1 MENKHFQ
8 NINLIIDS
16 IGKQAEKEQ
25 KILEDASEKLY
36 KEKYEALKKEISAK
50 YRKQTEY
57 ELAKLALSS
66 NKRASELEADHKAK
80 ISALREKITS
90 EVYSKVRESIENF
103 TNGARYKTL
112 LVGSAKK
119 ISTLYDGSVKVY
131 LRRSDMQYKE
141 EIADTFGKTVSF
153 HEDDTIIL
161 GGIKVLFANCDVLV
175 DDTLDSRIELSK
187 KDFAKNSG
195 LGFVG

>member
-25 KILEDASEKLY
+25 KVLEEASEKLY
-36 KEKYEALKKEISAK
+36 KEKYEALKKEIHAK

-57 ELAKLALSS
+57 ELSKLALSA

-80 ISALREKITS
+80 LSAVRREITE
-90 EVYSKVRESIENF
+90 EVYSKAKQSIESF
-103 TNGARYKTL
+103 TCTESYTKL
-112 LVGSAKK
+112 LLNSAKK
-119 ISTLYDGSVKVY
+119 ISTLYDGAVKVY
-131 LRRSDMQYKE
+131 LRSADMKYQN
-141 EIADTFGKTVSF
+141 EIADAFGKTVAF
-153 HEDDTIIL
+153 YEDDSILL
-161 GGIKVLFANCDVLV
+161 GGMKVLFSGCDVLV
-175 DDTLDSRIELSK
+175 DDTLDVRLEASK

-195 LGFVG
+195 LGFVN

>member
-16 IGKQAEKEQ
+16 IGKQSEKEQ
-25 KILEDASEKLY
+25 KLLEDASEKLY

-57 ELAKLALSS
+57 ELAKLALSA

-90 EVYSKVRESIENF
+90 EVYAKARESI
-103 TNGARYKTL
+103 
-112 LVGSAKK
+112 
-119 ISTLYDGSVKVY
+119 
-131 LRRSDMQYKE
+131 
-141 EIADTFGKTVSF
+141 
-153 HEDDTIIL
+153 
-161 GGIKVLFANCDVLV
+161 
-175 DDTLDSRIELSK
+175 
-187 KDFAKNSG
+187 
-195 LGFVG
+195 

>member
-16 IGKQAEKEQ
+16 IGKQSEKEQ
-25 KILEDASEKLY
+25 KLLEDASEKLY

-57 ELAKLALSS
+57 ELAKLALSA

-90 EVYSKVRESIENF
+90 EVYAKARESIESF
-103 TNGARYKTL
+103 TQGESYEPL
-112 LVGSAKK
+112 LINSAKK
-119 ISTLYDGSVKVY
+119 ISTLYDGAVKVY
-131 LRRSDMQYKE
+131 LRSTDMKYKE
-141 EIADTFGKTVSF
+141 VISEVFGKTVSF
-153 HEDDTIIL
+153 YEDNTIIL
-161 GGIKVLFANCDVLV
+161 GGLKVLFANCDVLV
-175 DDTLDSRIELSK
+175 DDTLDSRMEVTK